1 MLLLLLYHISRPH
14 LNSRTTATC
23 TTQKLRQMM
32 ILTTSL
38 AITMIANTS
47 SQKTVKPKL
56 SEYRLQ
62 QERVELL
69 GESE

>member
-1 MLLLLLYHISRPH
+1 
-14 LNSRTTATC
+14 
-23 TTQKLRQMM
+23 M

-47 SQKTVKPKL
+47 SQKTVKPRL
-56 SEYRLQ
+56 SEYKLQ

-69 GESE
+69 GMSE